1 MEKTTAGNYVY
12 LALFKPTASAFWRG
26 NIKKL
31 GIADE
36 DDTVLSIK
44 RGDILDSNGNKATDG
59 MGEILDTS
67 VSYWNTTED
76 GGETDMGGV
85 GEILLNR
92 STERQI
98 YSILC
103 GDHTHHQPFTHGHNA
118 FAKTNDSRI
127 PPALFGVSN
136 DTERDKIID
145 FVHGF
150 DAYDQ
155 DGDLNTTEKREWI
168 LGAFLHSRPTVIHY
182 DATTSVIFAG
192 ANDGM
197 LHAFLDSDGSELWAF
212 IPPEFLGRLKDLT
225 RIDTNRPEYFVD
237 GAPSTVIIDA
247 NGDGDIS
254 EQDGDKAILIFGERR
269 GGGTYWGIDVTD
281 PTDPLAP
288 SALWKI
294 DNTDPDFLELG
305 QTWSTPTIAHL
316 ANGLT
321 VAIFGAGYDLNRD
334 TDTAPDVVGR
344 GVYIVDVLTGDL
356 VWKYTFDDDP
366 LMDSSIPSD
375 ITTVDANDN
384 GYVDRLYVGSLSGKI
399 WRFDVPGTDSTQW
412 TAKIIYNGERKIFY
426 QPDVLFEDGYE
437 ILVWGT
443 GDRANPKRKD
453 FVNRIYMLKDRD
465 VSGLTESDLVDVT
478 DSEDTLTTANGWYI
492 RLNTNLGEKVLA
504 APVTFFGASYL
515 TTFTPGEGDE
525 TDPCYLSEGT
535 ATLYGLD
542 YKNGNPLIDLDG
554 DPETDPVRSISI
566 GSSIPSGI
574 VITLIKGWGIGLV
587 GVSGGIYNQDLAH
600 RHGITRIYWRELF

>member
-1 MEKTTAGNYVY
+1 
-12 LALFKPTASAFWRG
+12 
-26 NIKKL
+26 
-31 GIADE
+31 
-36 DDTVLSIK
+36 
-44 RGDILDSNGNKATDG
+44 
-59 MGEILDTS
+59 
-67 VSYWNTTED
+67 
-76 GGETDMGGV
+76 
-85 GEILLNR
+85 
-92 STERQI
+92 
-98 YSILC
+98 
-103 GDHTHHQPFTHGHNA
+103 
-118 FAKTNDSRI
+118 
-127 PPALFGVSN
+127 
-136 DTERDKIID
+136 
-145 FVHGF
+145 
-150 DAYDQ
+150 
-155 DGDLNTTEKREWI
+155 
-168 LGAFLHSRPTVIHY
+168 
-182 DATTSVIFAG
+182 VIFAG
-192 ANDGM
+192 ANEGM
-197 LHAFLDSDGSELWAF
+197 LHAFLDSDGSELWGF
-212 IPPEFLGRLKDLT
+212 IPPEFLGRLKNLNNVS
-225 RIDTNRPEYFVD
+225 TNRPEYFVD
-237 GAPSTVIIDA
+237 GSSSPVIIDA

-269 GGGTYWGIDVTD
+269 GGSTYWALDV
-281 PTDPLAP
+281 TDPLAP

-453 FVNRIYMLKDRD
+453 VINRIYMLKDRD

-542 YKNGNPLIDLDG
+542 YKNGNPLIDLDD